1 MPKRSRGGPLE
12 GVRVL
17 EITKV
22 WAGPYAGKLLAY
34 LGAEVI
40 KVESNS
46 NLDEMRAY
54 GGVDIDNAPYFLSL
68 NQEVLSVQVNM
79 KSPEGM
85 QQLREMIARSDIV
98 INNIRPGAMERSGLG
113 YEDLKKI
120 KPDIISVSIKM
131 YGNEGP
137 LGYQTGYAPCFAALG
152 GLNYLIGYEGEA
164 PTGSNIRYGDTTVGA
179 SAAFAAI
186 AALMHRER
194 TGEGQFVDVSAVECM
209 SSMVGDSLFQHSLT
223 GTSPKAD
230 GNRHADMAPH
240 GCYRCA
246 DDEWI
251 SIAVAT
257 EGEWRAMCAT
267 LGAPELADDP
277 RFNSMARR
285 QENLVALDARL
296 SELTLPQHAGGLAP
310 RLRAAGVGAFKS
322 ANSLELISDAELW
335 GREFL
340 RLVSDHTN
348 GTRPVLGAPWR
359 MSRAQATITNGSPK
373 LGQHN
378 DYVYREVLGLSQ
390 EKLDQLIADG
400 VVD

>member
-1 MPKRSRGGPLE
+1 MKRPSRGGPLE

-54 GGVDIDNAPYFLSL
+54 GGVDINNAPYFLSL

-79 KSPEGM
+79 KSEEGM
-85 QQLREMIARSDIV
+85 RRLREMIANSDIV
-98 INNIRPGAMERSGLG
+98 LNNIRPGAMERSGLG

-120 KPDIISVSIKM
+120 KPDIISVSMKM
-131 YGNEGP
+131 YGNDGP

-164 PTGSNIRYGDTTVGA
+164 PTGSNIRYGDTTMGA
-179 SAAFAAI
+179 AGAYAAI
-186 AALMHRER
+186 VALLHRER

-209 SSMVGDSLFQHSLT
+209 SSLVGDSLFEQSLT
-223 GTSPKAD
+223 GKSPRSD

-246 DDEWI
+246 GGEWI
-251 SIAVAT
+251 SIAVAS
-257 EGEWRAMCAT
+257 EAEWSALCGVVGGDLANDARFAT
-267 LGAPELADDP
+267 LAQ
-277 RFNSMARR
+277 R
-285 QENLVALDARL
+285 QANVDALDARL
-296 SELTLPQHAGGLAP
+296 GELTQSENADALAE
-310 RLRAAGVGAFKS
+310 RLRAAGVGGFKS
-322 ANSLELISDAELW
+322 VNSLDLVSDEDLW
-335 GREFL
+335 RREFYK
-340 RLVSDHTN
+340 LVSDHTN

-359 MSRAQATITNGSPK
+359 MSRAQTAIVNGAPA
-373 LGQHN
+373 LGEHN
-378 DYVYREVLGLSQ
+378 VYVYGEILGLSQ
-390 EKLDQLIADG
+390 DKIDELIQAKVID
-400 VVD
+400 